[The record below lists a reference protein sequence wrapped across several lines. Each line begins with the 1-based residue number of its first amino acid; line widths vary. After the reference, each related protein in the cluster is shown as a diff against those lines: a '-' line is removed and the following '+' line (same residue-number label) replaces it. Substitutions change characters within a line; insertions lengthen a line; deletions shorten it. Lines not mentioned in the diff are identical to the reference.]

1 MFAEILGQEPVKQAL
16 GRAIVASRFPP
27 AILLAGPEGVGK
39 RTLALAA
46 ARAVLCA
53 GDPPGCGACAHCRRI
68 DRSLAALGE
77 WQRDAAGRTDD
88 PTRLNHRV
96 HPDLVL
102 VEPWKTGIKIDQIR
116 DLVGEIASSPFE
128 ARSRVFVIDDA
139 HLMNE
144 AAANALLKSL
154 EEPPQSSHLVLVSA
168 SPQNLLPTIRSR
180 CQLLRCGPIASAA
193 LERRL
198 VEAHALAPE
207 EARLRVAL
215 AGGSLKAA
223 LSFDS
228 DEFRER
234 REEALRFLEEA
245 GGDLE
250 RLQAAERLG
259 ENEDLAPLLLALR
272 SLLRDL
278 LALRSGAPEA
288 ALLNADLAPR
298 LRALASGPLGA
309 SAGAL
314 GERTAEI
321 LLALKGNAS
330 RPLSADLLGEALA
343 AADPRR

>member
-1 MFAEILGQEPVKQAL
+1 MFAEVLGQEAVKQAL
-16 GRAIVASRFPP
+16 GRALAAGRFPP

-46 ARAVLCA
+46 ARAHLCA
-53 GDPPGCGACAHCRRI
+53 GDPPGCGACTHCRRI
-68 DRSLAALGE
+68 DRSLAALPE
-77 WQRDAAGRTDD
+77 AQREAAGRTED
-88 PTRLNHRV
+88 PTRLNHRL

-116 DLVGEIASSPFE
+116 DLVGQIESSPFE
-128 ARSRVFVIDDA
+128 ARARFFVIDDA

-144 AAANALLKSL
+144 SAANALLKSL
-154 EEPPQSSHLVLVSA
+154 EEPPATSHVVLVSA

-180 CQLLRCGPIASAA
+180 CQTLRCGPIASGL

-198 VEAHALAPE
+198 VEAHGLAPD

-215 AGGSLKAA
+215 AGGSLRAA
-223 LSFDS
+223 LAFDS

-234 REEALRFLEEA
+234 REEALRLLEEA

-259 ENEDLAPLLLALR
+259 ESEDLSPLLLALR

-278 LALRSGAPEA
+278 LALRGGAREA

-298 LRALASGPLGA
+298 LRPLASGPLGA
-309 SAGAL
+309 AAGSI

-330 RPLSADLLGEALA
+330 RPLSADLLAEAIA